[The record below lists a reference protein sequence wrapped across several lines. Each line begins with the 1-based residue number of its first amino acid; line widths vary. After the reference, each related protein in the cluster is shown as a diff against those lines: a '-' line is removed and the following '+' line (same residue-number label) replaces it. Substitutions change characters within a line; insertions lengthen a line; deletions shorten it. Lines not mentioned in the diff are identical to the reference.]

1 IAVAMVVDY
10 DLVILGGTPEGYE
23 AAQYATQLGA
33 RVALILQGLDG
44 QRSPVQ
50 TQGMIWQALRP
61 ERIDAPESDRDTVWQ
76 YAVQRATLIADTF
89 TRDTS
94 PHLLIQGVDVIPE
107 PGQIVGDRPLKVS
120 TPSRQLTTRGI
131 LLATGSLPAAPEMPD
146 LATIP
151 YQTPE
156 EFLRRETLPSSVV
169 ILGSDPLG
177 LILSQILCRWGIT
190 VTLIMPQSILLNRE
204 DPQVSQWITAQLRAE
219 GARLLLE
226 TAIKTVTSTDAG
238 QIELHLPEATVT
250 AETLVVAQPPMPHLS
265 GMNLEERLG
274 SSSLQVNRYLQTSHP
289 RIYACGAVM
298 GGYRLPA
305 IARQEARIAVNN
317 ALFWNR
323 QAINYCTLP
332 YHLSTEP
339 EMARVGLTEPQAQQ
353 RYGAS
358 SVLVGYQPLYDMPKA
373 HWQESTIGFCKL
385 IAHRNGQILGG
396 HGVGPEATEWMQAL
410 AMLMKQKVPCWKIAS
425 FPTLPDSLTD
435 ILRQTTQQWER
446 DRWLPGQWRRDWAE
460 NWFNWRRNA

>member
-1 IAVAMVVDY
+1 MVVDY

-23 AAQYATQLGA
+23 AAQYAAQLGA

-44 QRSPVQ
+44 QRSPLQ
-50 TQGMIWQALRP
+50 TQSMIWQALRP
-61 ERIDAPESDRDTVWQ
+61 GSVDAPEPNRDAAWQ
-76 YAVQRATLIADTF
+76 WAVQRATLIADTF
-89 TRDTS
+89 TRDA
-94 PHLLIQGVDVIPE
+94 PPQLMMQGVDVISE
-107 PGQIVGDRPLKVS
+107 QGHIVSDRPLKVA

-131 LLATGSLPAAPEMPD
+131 LLATGSVRAAPTIPA
-146 LATIP
+146 LAAIP

-156 EFLRRETLPSSVV
+156 EFLRRETLPSSVA

-177 LILSQILCRWGIT
+177 LTLCQILCRWGIAT
-190 VTLIMPQSILLNRE
+190 TLVTPQSTLLNRE
-204 DPQVSQWITAQLRAE
+204 DPRISQWIKAQLMAE
-219 GARLLLE
+219 GARLFLE
-226 TAIKTVTSTDAG
+226 SNIKTITSTGEGHID
-238 QIELHLPEATVT
+238 LHLPEATVT
-250 AETLVVAQPPMPHLS
+250 AETLVLAQPPMPHVA

-274 SSSLQVNRYLQTSHP
+274 SPSLKVNRYLQTAHP

-298 GGYRLPA
+298 GGYGLPA

-323 QAINYCTLP
+323 QVIDYCTLP
-332 YHLSTEP
+332 YHLPTEP
-339 EMARVGLTEPQAQQ
+339 AMARVGLTEPQAQK

-358 SVLVGYQPLYDMPKA
+358 SLLVGYQPLYDMPKA
-373 HWQESTIGFCKL
+373 HWQESTLGFCKL

-396 HGVGPEATEWMQAL
+396 HSVGPEATEWMQAL
-410 AMLMKQKVPCWKIAS
+410 AMLMTHKIPWWEIAA
-425 FPTLPDSLTD
+425 FPTLPDSLMD